1 LFKKNNPNFFGE
13 DKFSSFF
20 FKSIEEV
27 VKKITETA
35 VQDLLS
41 NEQLIR
47 RIAEITFERIR
58 LPKDGV
64 KGEKGKD
71 GKDGYTPIKGFDYLN
86 EADIKELVQKA
97 TPKKGKDY
105 FTDKDV
111 EYIKIL
117 AKPIAGIDYPI
128 PENGKDSSNLEGKDI
143 VQRINDLELT
153 EDKQIDA
160 KHIKGLPKEK
170 EMRESVA
177 LFRGGLKLIWN
188 IELNGTVDGVNATFT
203 IPGNYP
209 EPKEGKI
216 IVSARGVLK
225 DETSGDF
232 TISGRTIVFAG
243 IPPLGSAQPRVVLYH
258 GK

>member
-1 LFKKNNPNFFGE
+1 MPSIADYKKEIILKKKLKENSLFTLQELFKTQSK
-13 DKFSSFF
+13 
-20 FKSIEEV
+20 EEISAIV
-27 VKKITETA
+27 EEIITSKEFISLVLSKII
-35 VQDLLS
+35 VNDG
-41 NEQLIR
+41 
-47 RIAEITFERIR
+47 
-58 LPKDGV
+58 LP
-64 KGEKGKD
+64 GKD
-71 GKDGYTPIKGFDYLN
+71 GKDGIDGKNGID
-86 EADIKELVQKA
+86 
-97 TPKKGKDY
+97 GKDGEQGPRGEKGEDGLPG
-105 FTDKDV
+105 TN
-111 EYIKIL
+111 
-117 AKPIAGIDYPI
+117 GIDGQ
-128 PENGKDSSNLEGKDI
+128 NGKDGSSDTGEQIVGK
-143 VQRINDLELT
+143 INNLELT
-153 EDKQIDA
+153 PDKQIDA

-177 LFRGGLKLIWN
+177 LFRGGLKLVWN
-188 IELNGTVDGVNATFT
+188 IQLDGTVDGVNDTFT